1 MYSPTQPS
9 YGLEGPSDSS
19 TSPVAHH
26 QQEHPFVP
34 TPSSSNSRRSSS
46 SRLFNQQSPPIPH
59 PSSSY
64 QLYQRHQEHSFGA
77 AAASMALSPSGGRP
91 IPFADAHTQHHWLGT
106 SLDSATPASPTPFG
120 QSPLFQG
127 HDLVASTSTGHIDGS
142 GGFTTGEED
151 EVQQRNLQE
160 MFEKR
165 RRRRESHNAVER
177 RRRDNINE
185 KIQELGSLLPDHLI
199 DAVPP
204 TANVMTASLQQGNNS
219 NPAART
225 INKGTI
231 LKLSVD
237 HIKELQSELSRYKD
251 RINQLEYMIKDMK
264 HHSSSGDVIEHQ

>member
-1 MYSPTQPS
+1 MLLDTC
-9 YGLEGPSDSS
+9 
-19 TSPVAHH
+19 
-26 QQEHPFVP
+26 
-34 TPSSSNSRRSSS
+34 
-46 SRLFNQQSPPIPH
+46 PPMI
-59 PSSSY
+59 
-64 QLYQRHQEHSFGA
+64 LMLLHS
-77 AAASMALSPSGGRP
+77 
-91 IPFADAHTQHHWLGT
+91 
-106 SLDSATPASPTPFG
+106 
-120 QSPLFQG
+120 
-127 HDLVASTSTGHIDGS
+127 
-142 GGFTTGEED
+142 
-151 EVQQRNLQE
+151 LQE

-185 KIQELGSLLPDHLI
+185 KIQGNQHMCDNEMMVIHFLCVELGSLLPDHLI

-251 RINQLEYMIKDMK
+251 RINQLEHMIKDMK
-264 HHSSSGDVIEHQ
+264 HHSSSGDVIKHQ